1 MNPRSIEPWNGVR
14 AELRRLFDLAWPV
27 SVAYIGSVSL
37 STVDTVMAGRLGPET
52 MAAVALGALWHVAV
66 SIVAF
71 GAARALDP
79 VVAQAFGAGDRR
91 GVGLGLSRGIAMGML
106 LAVPIAALLALGG
119 PGLRLFGQP
128 EALTPDAA
136 RYAWV
141 RVLGVPAL
149 MGFVVI
155 RQFLAALG
163 RMREATVAVVGAN
176 LVNAFLNWVFMYGNL
191 GSPRLGA
198 AGCALAS
205 AIGEWFMLAALVRLA
220 LPVLREHWPGRAG
233 MFELRPLGRL
243 MAIGLPLGLTFAL
256 EVWAFHAA
264 GLMMGRFGARA
275 IAAHTAA
282 MNLATLSFMLPNGL
296 AAATA
301 TRVGNLV
308 GAALPWSRT
317 AWVAVAAGASM
328 MALPAAAFVLF
339 PAALARLYTPDVEVV
354 AIAAVLLPLAAAF
367 QLFDGTQVVCFGALR
382 GAGDVHL
389 PAVANV
395 VGYWVLG
402 LPVGWALAF
411 RGGGGPAGVWLGLVL
426 ALAVVAAILLLR
438 LAVVVRRGASRVRLD
453 APGSSS

>member
-1 MNPRSIEPWNGVR
+1 MDPRSIEPWNGVG
-14 AELRRLFDLAWPV
+14 AELRRLFGLAWPV
-27 SVAYIGSVSL
+27 AVAYIGSVSL

-79 VVAQAFGAGDRR
+79 VVAQAYGAGDRR

-106 LAVPIAALLALGG
+106 LALPIAGLLALGG
-119 PGLRLFGQP
+119 YGLRLFGQP
-128 EALTPDAA
+128 ESLLVDAA
-136 RYAWV
+136 RFAEV
-141 RVLGVPAL
+141 RMAGVPAL

-163 RMREATVAVVGAN
+163 RMREATVAVLAAN
-176 LVNAFLNWVFMYGNL
+176 AVNAFLNWILMFGNL
-191 GSPRLGA
+191 GAPRLGA
-198 AGCALAS
+198 TGCALAS
-205 AIGEWFMLAALVRLA
+205 AIGEWVMLAVLVRLA
-220 LPVLREHWPGRAG
+220 LPVLRQHWPGRTG
-233 MFELRPLGRL
+233 MFEPRPLLRL
-243 MAIGLPLGLTFAL
+243 LAIGLPLGVTFAL

-264 GLMMGRFGARA
+264 GLLMGQFGPRA
-275 IAAHTAA
+275 IAAHTTA

-308 GAALPWSRT
+308 GAGLPWTRT
-317 AWVAVAAGASM
+317 AWVAVAAGATM
-328 MALPAAAFVLF
+328 MTLPAAAFVLV
-339 PAALARLYTPDVEVV
+339 PSALARIYTPDVEVV
-354 AIAAVLLPLAAAF
+354 ALAAILLPLAGAF

-395 VGYWVLG
+395 VGYWALG
-402 LPVGWALAF
+402 LPVGYALAF
-411 RGGGGPAGVWLGLVL
+411 RHGFGPPGVWLGLVL
-426 ALAVVAAILLLR
+426 ALAVVAVILLVR
-438 LAVVVRRGASRVRLD
+438 LGAVARRGAARVRLD

>member
-1 MNPRSIEPWNGVR
+1 MDPRSIEPWNGVR
-14 AELRRLFDLAWPV
+14 AELRRLFGLAWPV

-37 STVDTVMAGRLGPET
+37 STVDTMMAGRLGPET

-91 GVGLGLSRGIAMGML
+91 GVGLGLSRGLAMGML
-106 LAVPIAALLALGG
+106 LALPIAALLALGG
-119 PGLRLFGQP
+119 PGLRLLGQP
-128 EALTPDAA
+128 EGLTPDAA

-205 AIGEWFMLAALVRLA
+205 AIGEWFMLAAIVRLA
-220 LPVLREHWPGRAG
+220 LPVLREHWPGREG

-243 MAIGLPLGLTFAL
+243 LAIGLPLGLTFAL

-328 MALPAAAFVLF
+328 MALPAAAFVFF
-339 PAALARLYTPDVEVV
+339 PSPLARLYTPDAEVV
-354 AIAAVLLPLAAAF
+354 AIAALLLPLAGAF

-395 VGYWVLG
+395 VGYWALG
-402 LPVGWALAF
+402 LPVGFWLAF
-411 RGGGGPAGVWLGLVL
+411 RQGAGPAGVWLGLVL

-438 LAVVVRRGASRVRLD
+438 LAAVARRGASRVRLD

>member
-1 MNPRSIEPWNGVR
+1 MNPSGIEPWAGVR
-14 AELRRLFDLAWPV
+14 TELKRLFGLAWPV

-37 STVDTVMAGRLGPET
+37 STVDTVMAGRLGAET

-91 GVGLGLSRGIAMGML
+91 GVGLGLSRGLAMGAL
-106 LAVPIAALLALGG
+106 LAVPIAGLLALAG
-119 PGLRLFGQP
+119 PGLRLLGQP
-128 EALTPDAA
+128 DALTVEAGHYALA
-136 RYAWV
+136 RIA
-141 RVLGVPAL
+141 GVPAL
-149 MGFVVI
+149 MGFVVV

-163 RMREATVAVVGAN
+163 RMREATVAVIGAN
-176 LVNAFLNWVFMYGNL
+176 LVNVFLNWVLMYGNL
-191 GSPRLGA
+191 GAPRLGA
-198 AGCALAS
+198 VGCALAS
-205 AIGEWFMLAALVRLA
+205 AIGEWCMLAAIVRLA
-220 LPVLREHWPGRAG
+220 LPVLRDHWPGAAG
-233 MFELRPLGRL
+233 MFELRPLGRIL
-243 MAIGLPLGLTFAL
+243 AIGLPLGLTFAL

-275 IAAHTAA
+275 IAAHAVA

-308 GAALPWSRT
+308 GARLPWTRT

-328 MALPAAAFVLF
+328 MALPAAIFVAL
-339 PAALARLYTPDVEVV
+339 PAGLAGLYTRDPEVV
-354 AIAAVLLPLAAAF
+354 AIAAVLLPLAGAF

-389 PAVANV
+389 PAIANV
-395 VGYWVLG
+395 VGYWALG
-402 LPVGWALAF
+402 LPVGAWLAF
-411 RGGGGPAGVWLGLVL
+411 RAGAGPAGVWLGLVL
-426 ALAVVAAILLLR
+426 SLAVVAAILLLR
-438 LAVVVRRGASRVRLD
+438 LAAVARRGASRVRLD